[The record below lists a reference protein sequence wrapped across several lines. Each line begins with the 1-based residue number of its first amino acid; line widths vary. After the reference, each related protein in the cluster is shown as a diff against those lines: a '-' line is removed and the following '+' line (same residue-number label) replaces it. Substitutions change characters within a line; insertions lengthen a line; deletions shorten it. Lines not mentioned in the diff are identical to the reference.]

1 MDVREGKMGVS
12 LQEMLDRLPEDRRR
26 GVEARTK
33 ELVAEEMTL
42 RDLRKAMG
50 KTQVAM
56 AAKLH
61 MKQENVSRVE
71 QRTDMLLSTLAGYVS
86 ALGGRLRLVA
96 EFEGR
101 PPVQIADLASVAP
114 EQREAAPSRLRETM
128 ADIAGGKRAPARLRR
143 RTPGANADHP
153 ARPAPSRTS

>member
-1 MDVREGKMGVS
+1 MGKGVL
-12 LQEMLDRLPEDRRR
+12 LQEIMDRLPKEERRA
-26 GVEARTK
+26 VEARTR
-33 ELVAEEMTL
+33 ELIAEEMTL

-56 AAKLH
+56 AARLR

-71 QRTDMLLSTLAGYVS
+71 QRTDMLLSTLAGYVD

-101 PPVQIADLASVAP
+101 PPVNLSTLASIVP
-114 EQREAAPSRLRETM
+114 VEREAERPVT
-128 ADIAGGKRAPARLRR
+128 RATATKKTRSIPAERVE
-143 RTPGANADHP
+143 
-153 ARPAPSRTS
+153 